1 MQNQQTSCV
10 EVYGRSRLARRS
22 QSSRGRSPSWG
33 GESHLGQS
41 FELHTPA
48 ILSNCIS
55 GCTTRPVHDAIV
67 DQRTR
72 VPPSSGLRRAG
83 CKIRTY
89 ASKPSGTTER
99 TRTPSPVHP
108 SNRSSIHRAADLSR
122 ISSTRPCVSWT
133 GSRLTAPVCVSSTG
147 PLFDLEVGFA
157 ADESHVGPPAHR
169 QGRGGGR
176 RPETDGQR
184 SQLRPI
190 VELGARPVRAA
201 RDVLDR
207 RRGVLV
213 GVNQLEILWG
223 CVGRGARVA
232 KRHIHPNNAVGHG
245 DIRNP
250 HRVILQV
257 EAWLGRAS
265 ERFIS
270 RAPWCDILG
279 QGDECHHGK
288 DRNKSPV
295 GSE

>member
-33 GESHLGQS
+33 GESHLGSS
-41 FELHTPA
+41 FQLRRAA
-48 ILSNCIS
+48 IRSNCIS

-157 ADESHVGPPAHR
+157 ADESNVGPPPRR

-184 SQLRPI
+184 SQLRSV
-190 VELGARPVRAA
+190 VELRARPVRAA
-201 RDVLDR
+201 RHILDR
-207 RRGVLV
+207 WRGVLA
-213 GVNQLEILWG
+213 GVNQLEVLWRG
-223 CVGRGARVA
+223 VGRWARVA
-232 KRHIHPNNAVGHG
+232 RRQVHPNNAVGHG
-245 DIRNP
+245 DVRNP
-250 HRVILQV
+250 KRVILQV
-257 EAWLGRAS
+257 EAWLRRAGQ
-265 ERFIS
+265 RFDS
-270 RAPWCDILG
+270 SAPWRDIL
-279 QGDECHHGK
+279 
-288 DRNKSPV
+288 R
-295 GSE
+295 